1 MARIMIAATGSGCG
15 KTTVTCA
22 ILQALQNRGYGL
34 TALKCGPDYI
44 DPMFHRTVTG
54 TAAGNL
60 DSFFMPPEFLQS
72 RLAEQEEYYDL
83 CVLEG
88 AMGFYDGIGSSTEA
102 SAWHIACLT
111 ATPVILV
118 LSCRGMGCNS
128 IGAMLR
134 GFLWRN
140 DHHIAGVIFNQL
152 SAGLYAE
159 VCAAIADLPV
169 KPLGY
174 FPNKEAFALGSR
186 HLGLVTAA
194 EIQHLQEKMHELAQ
208 QAEQSLDLDSLV
220 QLANTAQPLPR
231 RPFVLEKATAQPVTI
246 AVARDK
252 AFCFLYEENL
262 QVLLQL
268 GARLAFFSPLEDKH
282 LPDTCCGLY
291 LCGGYPEL
299 YGAALAANKDM
310 LTAIKHAIDTGM
322 PVIAECGGFLYLH
335 QILED
340 AEGKRWPLVGVLP
353 GKAWPTEKLQRF
365 GYITL
370 EAQGEN
376 LSAQNDLQIR
386 GHEFHYWESDCCG
399 DGFLAHKAGR
409 QRSWRCVNSHENLYA
424 GFPHLYFYSNPDFA
438 RGFIRKA
445 AAYGTFN
452 SIVTANKTD

>member
-15 KTTVTCA
+15 KTTITCA
-22 ILQALQNRGYGL
+22 ILQALQNRGYNL
-34 TALKCGPDYI
+34 AALKCGPDYI
-44 DPMFHRTVTG
+44 DPMFHCTVTG

-60 DSFFMPPEFLQS
+60 DSFFMPPAFLQS
-72 RLAEQEEYYDL
+72 RLAEQEACYDC

-102 SAWHIACLT
+102 SAWHMACVT

-128 IGAMLR
+128 IRAMLR
-134 GFLWRN
+134 GFLWQKE
-140 DHHIAGVIFNQL
+140 HHIAGVIFNQL

-174 FPNKEAFALGSR
+174 FPRKDAFTLGSR

-194 EIQHLQEKMHELAQ
+194 EIGHLQKIMQELAQ
-208 QAEQSLDLDSLV
+208 QAEQSLDLDGLV
-220 QLANTAQPLPR
+220 QLAHTVQPLPQNS
-231 RPFVLEKATAQPVTI
+231 VMLERVAAQPVTI

-252 AFCFLYEENL
+252 AFCFLYDENL
-262 QVLLQL
+262 QALQQL
-268 GARLAFFSPLEDKH
+268 GARLAFFSPLEDER
-282 LPDTCCGLY
+282 LPDDCCGLY

-299 YGAALAANKDM
+299 YGAALAANKRM
-310 LTAIKHAIDTGM
+310 LATIRQAIGKGM

-340 AEGKRWPLVGVLP
+340 AEGKQWPLVGALP

-365 GYITL
+365 GYVTL

-376 LSAQNDLQIR
+376 LSGKKELQIR

-409 QRSWRCVNSHENLYA
+409 QRSWRCVNSSENLYA
-424 GFPHLYFYSNPDFA
+424 GFPHLYFYSNPDFV

-445 AAYGTFN
+445 ATYGDFN
-452 SIVTANKTD
+452 SIVTTNQSG

>member
-1 MARIMIAATGSGCG
+1 MARVMLAATGSGCG
-15 KTTVTCA
+15 KTTITCA
-22 ILQALQNRGYGL
+22 VLQALQNRGYGL
-34 TALKCGPDYI
+34 AALKCGPDYI
-44 DPMFHRTVTG
+44 DPMFHRTITG

-60 DSFFMPPEFLQS
+60 DSFFMPPELLQS
-72 RLAEQEEYYDL
+72 RLAEQEDCYDM

-88 AMGFYDGIGSSTEA
+88 AMGFYDGIGSSTAA

-118 LSCRGMGCNS
+118 LACRGMGCNS

-134 GFLWRN
+134 GFLWRQN
-140 DHHIAGVIFNQL
+140 HHIAGVIFNQL

-159 VCAAIADLPV
+159 ACAAIADLPV

-174 FPNKEAFALGSR
+174 FPQNAAFTLGSR

-194 EIQHLQEKMHELAQ
+194 EIQHWQEQLNELAR
-208 QAEQSLDLDSLV
+208 QAEQSLDLDALV

-231 RPFVLEKATAQPVTI
+231 RSFVLESATAQPVTI
-246 AVARDK
+246 AVARDN

-262 QVLLQL
+262 QLLRQL
-268 GARLAFFSPLEDKH
+268 GARLVFFSPLEDQQ
-282 LPDTCCGLY
+282 LPEGCCGLY

-299 YGAALAANKDM
+299 YGAELAANTAM
-310 LTAIKHAIDTGM
+310 LAAIKQAIGKRM

-340 AEGKRWPLVGVLP
+340 AEGRQWPLVGALP

-365 GYITL
+365 GYVTL

-376 LSAQNDLQIR
+376 LSAQQNLQIG

-409 QRSWRCVNSHENLYA
+409 QRSWRCVNSSASMYA

-445 AAYGTFN
+445 AAYGNLN
-452 SIVTANKTD
+452 SIATANKTD